1 MGIFDKFKKGFQK
14 SASAFSSGLKEI
26 IVKKEIDDEN
36 LNKIEEFLI
45 QSDVGIEAA
54 SEIKKIIST
63 KKIDPN
69 KDLTAEINLILNE
82 YIVSL
87 MKPLENSSF
96 FMKKEKL
103 NATLISGV
111 NGVGKTTS
119 IGKISKILKTNGN
132 KVMLAASDTF
142 RAAAIEQLE
151 NWANKIEEFLIQS
164 DVGVEVASEI
174 KEIISSKKID
184 PNKDLKKEINFI
196 LKEYITSLMKPLENK
211 SFFNKKEKLNATLIA
226 GVNGV
231 GKTTSIGKISKI
243 LKTNGN
249 KIMLAAS
256 DTFRAAAIEQLENW
270 ANKVDVQITKSSQG
284 SDPASVA
291 YKAIED
297 SIKNNFDQVLIDT
310 AGRLQN
316 KKNLM
321 EEYKKIANVTKKIDP
336 EAPHDVILILD
347 ATSGQN
353 VINQVQEFNKIIP
366 ITGIIMTKLDG
377 TAKGGILLA
386 LAKKYKLPIIALGLG
401 EKEDDLQI
409 FNAENFA
416 DAFIQTN

>member
-26 IVKKEIDDEN
+26 IIKKEIDDEN

-54 SEIKKIIST
+54 SEIKEIIS
-63 KKIDPN
+63 KKKVDPN
-69 KDLTAEINLILNE
+69 KNLTTEINLVLKE

-87 MKPLENSSF
+87 MKPLENNSF
-96 FMKKEKL
+96 FLKKEKL
-103 NATLISGV
+103 NVILISGV

-119 IGKISKILKTNGN
+119 IGKIGKILKTNGN
-132 KVMLAASDTF
+132 KVMFAASDTF

-151 NWANKIEEFLIQS
+151 NWAK
-164 DVGVEVASEI
+164 
-174 KEIISSKKID
+174 
-184 PNKDLKKEINFI
+184 
-196 LKEYITSLMKPLENK
+196 
-211 SFFNKKEKLNATLIA
+211 
-226 GVNGV
+226 
-231 GKTTSIGKISKI
+231 
-243 LKTNGN
+243 
-249 KIMLAAS
+249 
-256 DTFRAAAIEQLENW
+256 
-270 ANKVDVQITKSSQG
+270 KVDIQITKSSQG

-291 YKAIED
+291 YKAIERALN
-297 SIKNNFDQVLIDT
+297 NNFNQVLVDT

-321 EEYKKIANVTKKIDP
+321 EEYKKIANVAKKIEPD
-336 EAPHDVILILD
+336 APHDVILVLD

-353 VINQVQEFNKIIP
+353 VINQVEEFNKIIP

-401 EKEDDLQI
+401 EKEDDLQV
-409 FNAENFA
+409 FKVEQFAE
-416 DAFIQTN
+416 AFIQSN